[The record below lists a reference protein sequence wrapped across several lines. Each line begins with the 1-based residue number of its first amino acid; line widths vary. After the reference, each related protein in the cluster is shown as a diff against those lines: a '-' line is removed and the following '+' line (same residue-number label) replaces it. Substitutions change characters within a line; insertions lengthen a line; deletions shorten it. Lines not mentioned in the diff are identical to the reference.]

1 MFLQKVDSTFW
12 HLFSKSKTPPLFR
25 HTPRRVSRDFLH
37 LFIIEMIYNRLV
49 SLLTIIIFGRSIG
62 NIKLYNK
69 ILGKMPGLR
78 QIDIGPVRWRMV
90 TIALGPFDIPVD
102 CPPRVNQDFVQ
113 ELLFYLYRNTPLKS
127 SLKAKLISI
136 RREVQQYI
144 YHEFY

>member
-1 MFLQKVDSTFW
+1 MERAAFW
-12 HLFSKSKTPPLFR
+12 LKIWWIVANAMGCGK
-25 HTPRRVSRDFLH
+25 
-37 LFIIEMIYNRLV
+37 
-49 SLLTIIIFGRSIG
+49 SLLSGLASKRQKT
-62 NIKLYNK
+62 
-69 ILGKMPGLR
+69 LGKMPGLR

-102 CPPRVNQDFVQ
+102 CPPMVNQDFLQ

>member
-1 MFLQKVDSTFW
+1 MPQ
-12 HLFSKSKTPPLFR
+12 
-25 HTPRRVSRDFLH
+25 RVSRDFLH
-37 LFIIEMIYNRLV
+37 LFMIEMIYDRLV
-49 SLLTIIIFGRSIG
+49 SLLTIIIFERSIG
-62 NIKLYNK
+62 NIKLYSK
-69 ILGKMPGLR
+69 TLGKMPGLR

-102 CPPRVNQDFVQ
+102 CPPMVNQDFVQ